1 MIYILEKEELE
12 TIVTEA
18 LSQHYGRIIIVSDNE
33 AQEYLETFGDY
44 PHDWEYAVQEDELRT
59 ILRDAMQHVG
69 VPQDRLETEYLG
81 YVDTLRTY

>member
-18 LSQHYGRIIIVSDNE
+18 LSQHYGRKIIASDNE
-33 AQEYLETFGDY
+33 AQEYLGTFGDY
-44 PHDWEYAVQEDELRT
+44 PHDWEYAVQDDELRT
-59 ILRDAMQHVG
+59 ILRDAMQYVG
-69 VPQDRLETEYLG
+69 VPQDRFETEYLG